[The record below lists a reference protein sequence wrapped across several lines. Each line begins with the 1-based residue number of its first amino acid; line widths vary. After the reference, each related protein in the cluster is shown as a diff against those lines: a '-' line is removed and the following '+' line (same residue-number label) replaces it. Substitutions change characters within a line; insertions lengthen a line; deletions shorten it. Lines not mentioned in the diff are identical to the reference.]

1 MRPVAHSIPEPS
13 AFSWRTITV
22 MEPSSTAARSGN
34 RLWIVAIWIGVGLI
48 DAGET
53 VFPMRAQGM
62 HHDWVRLFLTIVVS
76 WLPWAL
82 ATPWVIHL
90 TRRYPAFQAPAT
102 RTLSIHVGAL
112 AAIGLVA
119 AAWEA
124 ALNILLDP
132 WSQTKPMDPFITLWL
147 SKFSYGLLS
156 SVIVYGFIAAL
167 TMVVDSR
174 ERMARQLTE
183 TARLNEQLSS
193 ARLGALRQQ
202 MEPHF
207 MFNTLNAIAGLVRD
221 NRNDAA
227 VGMIVGLSDFLRRA
241 ADNSNRPLV
250 ELSEEVEYLKRYL
263 EIQQVRFADRLQ
275 VQLDFSPNL
284 LRASVPNLILQ
295 PLVENAIKHG
305 IAKRAKGGTIRVT
318 GARVNDQLRLAVY
331 NDGPNLPAGWDATCA
346 GIGLSNLRARLNILF
361 GSGFELDLRN
371 LSAGGVE
378 VLVLLPFKES

>member
-1 MRPVAHSIPEPS
+1 MD
-13 AFSWRTITV
+13 
-22 MEPSSTAARSGN
+22 STPAPARSSN
-34 RLWIVAIWIGVGLI
+34 RLWIAAIWIGVGLI

-62 HHDWVRLFLTIVVS
+62 HHDWVRLFSSLVVA

-90 TRRYPAFQAPAT
+90 TRRYPAFQAPAAKAI
-102 RTLSIHVGAL
+102 SVHAGAL
-112 AAIGLVA
+112 LAIALAA

-124 ALNILLDP
+124 AVTFFLNP
-132 WSQTKPMDPFITLWL
+132 WSQTKPMDPFVTLWL
-147 SKFSYGLLS
+147 SKFCYGLLS

-167 TMVVDSR
+167 TTVVDSR

-221 NRNDAA
+221 HRNDAA

-241 ADNSNRPLV
+241 ADDSNRPLV
-250 ELSEEVEYLKRYL
+250 ELTEEVEYLKRYL
-263 EIQQVRFADRLQ
+263 EIQQVRFAERLL
-275 VQLDFSPNL
+275 VQLDFPPSL
-284 LRASVPNLILQ
+284 LQASVPNLILQ

-305 IAKRAKGGTIRVT
+305 IAKRAKGGTIRVAA
-318 GARVNDQLRLAVY
+318 ARVNDQLRLSVC
-331 NDGPNLPAGWDATCA
+331 NDGPNLPAGWDATCT
-346 GIGLSNLRARLNILF
+346 GIGLSNLRARLGILY
-361 GSGFELDLRN
+361 GGGFELELRN
-371 LSAGGVE
+371 WSAGGVE

>member
-1 MRPVAHSIPEPS
+1 
-13 AFSWRTITV
+13 
-22 MEPSSTAARSGN
+22 MESSSTAARSSN
-34 RLWIVAIWIGVGLI
+34 WLWIAAIWLGVGVI

-62 HHDWVRLFLTIVVS
+62 HHDWVRLFGTLVVA

-90 TRRYPAFQAPAT
+90 TRRYPAFQVPAAKNI
-102 RTLSIHVGAL
+102 SVHVGAVTTICL
-112 AAIGLVA
+112 AA

-124 ALNILLDP
+124 ALTFFLDP
-132 WSQTKPMDPFITLWL
+132 WSQTKPMDPYITLWL
-147 SKFSYGLLS
+147 SKFCYGLLS
-156 SVIVYGFIAAL
+156 SVIVYGFIAAM
-167 TMVVDSR
+167 TMVADSR

-221 NRNDAA
+221 QRNDAA

-241 ADNSNRPLV
+241 ADDSNRPLV
-250 ELSEEVEYLKRYL
+250 ELAEEVEYLKRYL
-263 EIQQVRFADRLQ
+263 EIQQVRFAERLQ
-275 VQLDFSPNL
+275 VQLDFPPGL

-305 IAKRAKGGTIRVT
+305 IAKRAKGGTIRVA
-318 GARVNDQLRLAVY
+318 GARDNDQIRLSVF
-331 NDGPNLPAGWDATCA
+331 NDGPNLPAAWDAKCG
-346 GIGLSNLRARLNILF
+346 GIGLSNLRARLEILY
-361 GSGFELDLRN
+361 GSGFKLDLRN

-378 VLVLLPFKES
+378 ALVLLPLKES

>member
-1 MRPVAHSIPEPS
+1 MKS
-13 AFSWRTITV
+13 
-22 MEPSSTAARSGN
+22 SSTTARSSN
-34 RLWIVAIWIGVGLI
+34 RLWIPALWLGVGLI

-62 HHDWVRLFLTIVVS
+62 HHDWVLLFLTLVVS

-90 TRRYPAFQAPAT
+90 ARRYPAFQTPAA
-102 RTLSIHVGAL
+102 RTLSIHAGAL
-112 AAIGLVA
+112 ASIGLVA

-124 ALNILLDP
+124 ALNYFLDP
-132 WSQTKPMDPFITLWL
+132 WSQTKPMDPFMTLWL

-241 ADNSNRPLV
+241 ADDSNRPLV
-250 ELSEEVEYLKRYL
+250 ELAEEVEYLKRYL
-263 EIQQVRFADRLQ
+263 EIQQVRFAERLQ
-275 VQLDFSPNL
+275 VQLEFPPDL

-305 IAKRAKGGTIRVT
+305 IAKRAKGGTIRVAA
-318 GARVNDQLRLAVY
+318 ARLNDRLRLSVY
-331 NDGPNLPAGWDATCA
+331 NDGPNVPAKWDTPCG
-346 GIGLSNLRARLNILF
+346 GIGLSNLRARLEILYGGDF
-361 GSGFELDLRN
+361 DLDLRN
-371 LSAGGVE
+371 VSTGGAE

>member
-1 MRPVAHSIPEPS
+1 MAYDCHMDSPS
-13 AFSWRTITV
+13 RT
-22 MEPSSTAARSGN
+22 ARSSN
-34 RLWIVAIWIGVGLI
+34 RLWIAAIWIGVGLI

-62 HHDWVRLFLTIVVS
+62 HHDWVRLFATIVVS

-82 ATPWVIHL
+82 ATPWVIYL
-90 TRRYPAFQAPAT
+90 ARRYPAFQVPAA
-102 RTLSIHVGAL
+102 RTLSIHIGAL
-112 AAIGLVA
+112 AVIGLVA

-124 ALNILLDP
+124 ALTFFLDP

-183 TARLNEQLSS
+183 TSRLNEQLSR

-221 NRNDAA
+221 NRNDSA

-250 ELSEEVEYLKRYL
+250 ELSEEVEYLTRYL
-263 EIQQVRFADRLQ
+263 EIQQVRFAERLQ
-275 VQLDFSPNL
+275 VQMDIPPSL

-305 IAKRAKGGTIRVT
+305 ISRLAKGGTIRVT
-318 GARVNDQLRLAVY
+318 GTRVDDRLRLSVY
-331 NDGPNLPAGWDATCA
+331 NDGPHLPAGGDATCA
-346 GIGLSNLRARLNILF
+346 GIGLSNLRARLDILY
-361 GSGFELDLRN
+361 GTGCELELRN

-378 VLVLLPFKES
+378 VQVLLPFKES

>member
-1 MRPVAHSIPEPS
+1 M
-13 AFSWRTITV
+13 
-22 MEPSSTAARSGN
+22 
-34 RLWIVAIWIGVGLI
+34 I
-48 DAGET
+48 DAAET

-62 HHDWVRLFLTIVVS
+62 HHDWGRLFLTMVVA

-82 ATPWVIHL
+82 ATPWIIHL
-90 TRRYPAFQAPAT
+90 ARRYPVFQAPAAVQT
-102 RTLSIHVGAL
+102 PIAFQTSVAKNISIHVGVL
-112 AAIGLVA
+112 VAIGLVS

-124 ALNILLDP
+124 AITFFLNP
-132 WSQTKPMDPFITLWL
+132 WSQTTPMGPFTTLWM

-156 SVIVYGFIAAL
+156 SVIVYGLIAAI

-174 ERMARQLTE
+174 ERMARQHTE

-227 VGMIVGLSDFLRRA
+227 VSMIVGLSDFLRRA
-241 ADNSNRPLV
+241 SDDSNRPLV
-250 ELSEEVEYLKRYL
+250 ELVEELEYLKRYL
-263 EIQQVRFADRLQ
+263 EIQQVRFAARLQ
-275 VQLDFSPNL
+275 VQLDFPPDL

-305 IAKRAKGGTIRVT
+305 IAKRAKGGTIRVS
-318 GARVNDQLRLAVY
+318 GARLADRLRLSVY
-331 NDGPNLPAGWDATCA
+331 NDGPNVPAPRDGTCS
-346 GIGLSNLRARLNILF
+346 GIGLSNLRARLEILY
-361 GSGFELDLRN
+361 GGDFELDLRN
-371 LSAGGVE
+371 VSTGGVE
-378 VLVLLPFKES
+378 VLVLLPLKES

>member
-1 MRPVAHSIPEPS
+1 M
-13 AFSWRTITV
+13 
-22 MEPSSTAARSGN
+22 ARSSN
-34 RLWIVAIWIGVGLI
+34 RLWLAVLWLGVALI
-48 DAGET
+48 DAAGT

-62 HHDWVRLFLTIVVS
+62 HHDWGRLFLTMVVA

-82 ATPWVIHL
+82 ATPWIIRL
-90 TRRYPAFQAPAT
+90 ARQYPLFQAPLAFQGPVAKNI
-102 RTLSIHVGAL
+102 SIHAGAL
-112 AAIGLVA
+112 AAIGLVS

-124 ALNILLDP
+124 ALTFFLNP
-132 WSQTKPMDPFITLWL
+132 WSQTTPMDPFTTLWL

-156 SVIVYGFIAAL
+156 SVIVYGLIAAI

-241 ADNSNRPLV
+241 ADDSNRPLV
-250 ELSEEVEYLKRYL
+250 ELEEEMEYLKRYL
-263 EIQQVRFADRLQ
+263 EIQQVRFAARLQ
-275 VQLDFSPNL
+275 VQLEFPPDL

-305 IAKRAKGGTIRVT
+305 IAKRAKGGTIRVAA
-318 GARVNDQLRLAVY
+318 ARLNDRLRLSVY
-331 NDGPNLPAGWDATCA
+331 NDGPTVPAKWDTACA
-346 GIGLSNLRARLNILF
+346 GIGLSNLRARLEILY
-361 GSGFELDLRN
+361 GGGFDLDLQN
-371 LSAGGVE
+371 VSTGGVE
-378 VLVLLPFKES
+378 VRVLLPFKES

>member
-1 MRPVAHSIPEPS
+1 
-13 AFSWRTITV
+13 
-22 MEPSSTAARSGN
+22 MESSPAKARSNN
-34 RLWIVAIWIGVGLI
+34 RLWFAALWLGVALI
-48 DAGET
+48 DASET
-53 VFPMRAQGM
+53 VFPMRALGM
-62 HHDWVRLFLTIVVS
+62 HHDWVRLFLTQVVS

-82 ATPWVIHL
+82 ATPLVIHL
-90 TRRYPAFQAPAT
+90 ARRYPAFQAPAAKT
-102 RTLSIHVGAL
+102 ISIHVGAL
-112 AAIGLVA
+112 SAIGLVS

-124 ALNILLDP
+124 ALNFFLNP

-147 SKFSYGLLS
+147 SKFSYGLLT
-156 SVIVYGFIAAL
+156 SVVVYGLIVAI
-167 TMVVDSR
+167 TIVVDSR
-174 ERMARQLTE
+174 ERMARQHTE

-241 ADNSNRPLV
+241 ADDSNRPLV
-250 ELSEEVEYLKRYL
+250 ELAEEVEYLKRYL

-275 VQLDFSPNL
+275 VQLDFPPEL

-305 IAKRAKGGTIRVT
+305 IAKRAKGGTIRVAA
-318 GARVNDQLRLAVY
+318 ARLNDRLRLSVY
-331 NDGPNLPAGWDATCA
+331 NDGPNVPPKWDTPCG
-346 GIGLSNLRARLNILF
+346 GIGLSNLRARLQILYA
-361 GSGFELDLRN
+361 GGFELDLRN
-371 LSAGGVE
+371 LSTGGVE